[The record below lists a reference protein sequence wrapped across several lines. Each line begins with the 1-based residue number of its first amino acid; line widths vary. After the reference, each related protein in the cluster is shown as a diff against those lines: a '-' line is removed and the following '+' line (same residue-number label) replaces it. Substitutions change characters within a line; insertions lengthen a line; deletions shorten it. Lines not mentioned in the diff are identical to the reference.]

1 METTSGDYH
10 TEKRVG
16 GGLVAIANE
25 VDPPIAGSPSI
36 EGSPKHSVEVVER
49 LEEEDDLADANCED
63 GINPDDAPEV
73 VLGDIDEEVCIK
85 SARFP
90 EVV

>member
-1 METTSGDYH
+1 METTSGDSH

-16 GGLVAIANE
+16 GQVAIANE

-49 LEEEDDLADANCED
+49 HEEQNDPADANSD

-73 VLGDIDEEVCIK
+73 ALGDIDEEVRIR
-85 SARFP
+85 SVRLP
-90 EVV
+90 